1 MAHLQKRCV
10 VRQENLQK
18 FVYLI
23 CYSSY
28 VIRNRTSKIVYQEI
42 KMHRDDLSE
51 DLWLR
56 IWKVAER
63 AIHLYAQ
70 GVLSVQLL
78 AEQLA
83 EGWYDIHQSGDP
95 AMQPSQSVLMRIALR
110 ICSREL
116 FFAWRSEDAS
126 LRDSAFT
133 VLRKYLERSLLQT
146 RFATV
151 SPHFADGSE
160 DILHQTLE
168 TLQRELFRGERAGP
182 NDPAAFL
189 KWSQTILIRHA
200 RTFVQHS
207 QHDSWISLDAH
218 QELFAE
224 QLVDKVNRD
233 PLQV

>member
-1 MAHLQKRCV
+1 
-10 VRQENLQK
+10 
-18 FVYLI
+18 
-23 CYSSY
+23 
-28 VIRNRTSKIVYQEI
+28 
-42 KMHRDDLSE
+42 
-51 DLWLR
+51 
-56 IWKVAER
+56 
-63 AIHLYAQ
+63 
-70 GVLSVQLL
+70 
-78 AEQLA
+78 
-83 EGWYDIHQSGDP
+83 
-95 AMQPSQSVLMRIALR
+95 MRIALR

-133 VLRKYLERSLLQT
+133 VLRKYLERSLRQT

-182 NDPAAFL
+182 RDPAAFL

-200 RTFVQHS
+200 RVFVQHN

-224 QLVDKVNRD
+224 QLVDKVNSD
-233 PLQV
+233 PLQVLLAAELHQALNRAIATMRNPRYQQILVYTYLVGVDDEELANRLHIRAQDIYLWRHRALKMLRDNPEVMRILRLLVE